1 VGIGDG
7 VKDGDVFQIDLD
19 TGRHAFGIVAAGG
32 EHAFFD
38 VLAEI
43 VPRLEEIAGARVAFR
58 VWGPADAIRSGR
70 WRVIGNVPLAGKLA
84 EPSAYRNQ
92 PVGSNQLYLY
102 RAGVL
107 TPATLDEVKDLELAA
122 WWDADSIEQRLK
134 DHFAGR
140 ANVTAEYFKRIKKY
154 DPRTRQEIK

>member
-1 VGIGDG
+1 M
-7 VKDGDVFQIDLD
+7 KRQNQKEGDVFQIDLD
-19 TGRHAFGIVAAGG
+19 TGRHAFGIVAAGR

-38 VLAEI
+38 VLAEV
-43 VPRLEEIAGARVAFR
+43 VPRLEEIAAARIAFR

-84 EPSAYRNQ
+84 EPAAYRNQ

-102 RAGVL
+102 RAGIL
-107 TPATLDEVKDLELAA
+107 TRATLDEVKGLELAA

-154 DPRTRQEIK
+154 DPHTGQEIK